1 MGNKKIL
8 ITFCFLVLSFYF
20 LGCAPRVAPPPLY
33 KEADLSL
40 AEIIEA
46 TGKKDIVSLKA
57 ITDIK
62 VTVDGRPHSDVSSS
76 AILMK
81 PGMAH
86 IRAYKLGIL
95 IGDIVIRDGE
105 AHVRSGKVSDKVKE
119 FSKDLYVDFFWWDDM
134 QDADIFRRE
143 GEYLLKKEGKEMILD
158 SATLL
163 PISQKI
169 KANGRDIFIMYSQ
182 PAKANDFWYQSFME
196 IALENYIFTVKVD
209 KLRLNPEIREGEFST
224 EVGPP

>member
-1 MGNKKIL
+1 MKNRIL
-8 ITFCFLVLSFYF
+8 FNLLPFLLTFLFIS
-20 LGCAPRVAPPPLY
+20 CAPKAVPPPLY
-33 KEADLSL
+33 EAADLSL

-46 TGKKDIVSLKA
+46 TGKKDIVTLKA

-86 IRAYKLGIL
+86 IKAYKLGIL
-95 IGDIVIRDGE
+95 IGDIVIKDGE

-119 FSKDLYVDFFWWDDM
+119 FSRELYDAVFWWDDM
-134 QDADIFRRE
+134 QGADIFRRQ
-143 GEYLLKKEGKEMILD
+143 GEYLLKKDNKEITLE

-163 PISQKI
+163 PISQRI
-169 KANGRDIFIMYSQ
+169 NADGRDISIMYSE
-182 PAKANDFWYQSFME
+182 PEKTDDFWYQSLME
-196 IALENYIFTVKVD
+196 IALENYLFKVEVD
-209 KLRLNPEIREGEFST
+209 KLRLNPEVGDGEFSLN
-224 EVGPP
+224 